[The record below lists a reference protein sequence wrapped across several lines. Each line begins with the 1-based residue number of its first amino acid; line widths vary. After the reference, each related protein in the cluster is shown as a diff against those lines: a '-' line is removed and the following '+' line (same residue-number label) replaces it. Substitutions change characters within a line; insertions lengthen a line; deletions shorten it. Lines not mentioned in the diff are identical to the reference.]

1 MYLLFL
7 FICDLCTG
15 AVLFSISSRTTME
28 ISIYTFCV
36 ILRNIYILYY
46 VFLCF
51 YCEINQY
58 KKKYKKYNCDNDR
71 FQSVK
76 CQFKMAIDL
85 FSLAQMECC
94 NEHCRKILHTCYIIS
109 DHWNMGLH
117 HHKMECICCLLR

>member
-1 MYLLFL
+1 MGRDSV
-7 FICDLCTG
+7 ICETKHMTLWYGHVYYQVICKSRLAG

-58 KKKYKKYNCDNDR
+58 NTKNVVVFR
-71 FQSVK
+71 
-76 CQFKMAIDL
+76 
-85 FSLAQMECC
+85 
-94 NEHCRKILHTCYIIS
+94 
-109 DHWNMGLH
+109 
-117 HHKMECICCLLR
+117 CLVNKGHVSSKLNTPALQ